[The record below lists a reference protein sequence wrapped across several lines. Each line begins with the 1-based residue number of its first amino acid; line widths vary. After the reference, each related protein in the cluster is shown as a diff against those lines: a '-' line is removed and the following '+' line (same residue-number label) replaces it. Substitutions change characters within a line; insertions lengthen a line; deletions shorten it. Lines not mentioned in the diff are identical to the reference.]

1 MRGRDIKRYSYEFA
15 DLYLISTFPSL
26 KIDIEI
32 YPAVKQHLLSFGYD
46 RIKQTGDKGSRKKTN
61 NQWFET
67 QDSISYWEDFSKQKI
82 IYPDIMRMPRQK
94 ENLEHYPYLYLDDK
108 NYYVE
113 ATNFMMTGL
122 DIDLVYSFIISD
134 LGFFIF
140 SKFYAGP
147 QFDSTGFRYKK
158 AYLEEMFIPKFSD
171 NQKNEVRKLM
181 NIKEDTK
188 TVIKGISDILHTI
201 LDLNSEEIRF
211 VENYK
216 LDLLTNSF
224 NE

>member
-1 MRGRDIKRYSYEFA
+1 MVPIKIDDYPAIKKHLDLYWNELQKRY
-15 DLYLISTFPSL
+15 
-26 KIDIEI
+26 
-32 YPAVKQHLLSFGYD
+32 
-46 RIKQTGDKGSRKKTN
+46 DKGDTPYNLRN
-61 NQWFET
+61 CA
-67 QDSISYWEDFSKQKI
+67 YMEDFSKQKI